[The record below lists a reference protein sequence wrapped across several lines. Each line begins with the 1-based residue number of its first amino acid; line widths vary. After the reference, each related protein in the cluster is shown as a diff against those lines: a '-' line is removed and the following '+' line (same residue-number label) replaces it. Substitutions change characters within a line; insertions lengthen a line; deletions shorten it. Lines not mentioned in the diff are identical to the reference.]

1 MDAIT
6 YGWPR
11 TGRVALMLAAALAGC
26 SSVKGGGERS
36 PSSRLQLVT
45 LKPEASAIWLT
56 ASATGTIKP
65 VGECVYF
72 VSASGSRTL
81 ALWPRSFE
89 LDRKAGVPVGVRS
102 TTSGKRVAFG
112 EAHTFG
118 GGNMA
123 VSPSSVAAPV
133 PAGCSGPA
141 MMLYFE

>member
-6 YGWPR
+6 NSCRKACTFG
-11 TGRVALMLAAALAGC
+11 LLLAAGLAGC
-26 SSVKGGGERS
+26 STFKGGGDWP

-56 ASATGTIKP
+56 ASATGTIEP
-65 VGECVYF
+65 LGECVYF
-72 VSASGSRTL
+72 VSASGRRTL
-81 ALWPRSFE
+81 ALWPGSFE
-89 LDRKAGVPVGVRS
+89 LDRRAGVPVGVRS
-102 TTSGKRVAFG
+102 TASGKRVAFG
-112 EAHTFG
+112 QTHTFG

-123 VSPSSVAAPV
+123 VSPGSVAAPV